1 MRSFVVGRFSWGRRI
16 AVCVAPAVVERAWER
31 EDRDSARLVASTAP
45 ASPGGMQFAE
55 GGASALPLQLGGQ
68 LHSGD
73 SGLEAAVSWFVE
85 AHSWL
90 IQWMVRLVWR
100 VFVSYLHRFF
110 APDPRQTSLTNLGC
124 STRPCSQ
131 RVAAAIGDP
140 GLVVRRGTLRVDLV
154 DGTPSLVGVC
164 ELPTSVLR
172 SGSSPDITDQP
183 GVLMS
188 ELHEREVDG
197 EEEVAERRARA
208 TDGKE
213 AEVVAVAGRWE
224 GLAA

>member
-1 MRSFVVGRFSWGRRI
+1 MV
-16 AVCVAPAVVERAWER
+16 
-31 EDRDSARLVASTAP
+31 DS
-45 ASPGGMQFAE
+45 
-55 GGASALPLQLGGQ
+55 
-68 LHSGD
+68 
-73 SGLEAAVSWFVE
+73 
-85 AHSWL
+85 
-90 IQWMVRLVWR
+90 
-100 VFVSYLHRFF
+100 
-110 APDPRQTSLTNLGC
+110 
-124 STRPCSQ
+124 
-131 RVAAAIGDP
+131 
-140 GLVVRRGTLRVDLV
+140 V
-154 DGTPSLVGVC
+154 DGTPSLAGVC

-208 TDGKE
+208 TE

>member
-1 MRSFVVGRFSWGRRI
+1 MARYLIAAALVAAVTTQATVGHGPAMEAAIRAATSASSRTRI
-16 AVCVAPAVVERAWER
+16 HPEAVCNQV
-31 EDRDSARLVASTAP
+31 
-45 ASPGGMQFAE
+45 
-55 GGASALPLQLGGQ
+55 
-68 LHSGD
+68 
-73 SGLEAAVSWFVE
+73 
-85 AHSWL
+85 
-90 IQWMVRLVWR
+90 
-100 VFVSYLHRFF
+100 
-110 APDPRQTSLTNLGC
+110 
-124 STRPCSQ
+124 
-131 RVAAAIGDP
+131 VAAAIGDP
-140 GLVVRRGTLRVDLV
+140 GLVVRRGTLMVDSV
-154 DGTPSLVGVC
+154 DGTPSLAGVC

-213 AEVVAVAGRWE
+213 AEVVVAGRWE

>member
-1 MRSFVVGRFSWGRRI
+1 M
-16 AVCVAPAVVERAWER
+16 
-31 EDRDSARLVASTAP
+31 
-45 ASPGGMQFAE
+45 
-55 GGASALPLQLGGQ
+55 
-68 LHSGD
+68 
-73 SGLEAAVSWFVE
+73 
-85 AHSWL
+85 
-90 IQWMVRLVWR
+90 
-100 VFVSYLHRFF
+100 
-110 APDPRQTSLTNLGC
+110 
-124 STRPCSQ
+124 
-131 RVAAAIGDP
+131 
-140 GLVVRRGTLRVDLV
+140 

-183 GVLMS
+183 GVLNTTRGYVLMS